1 LGESITLSGQF
12 IIQEAEKNLNA
23 FMNKLLKTENKDYII
38 AIDTDSNYLNV
49 QPLVDKFF
57 SDKSK
62 AEVID
67 ILDKIAEE
75 QLDRKLEEGY
85 QDVSKYM
92 NTRGQKMVMK
102 RECIAETAVW
112 TAKKRY
118 AMSVWDTEGVRHKEA
133 KIKIQGLDAIRSSTP
148 QIMRE
153 KLLKMITLTL
163 QTDEETLQK
172 YIKEVKEEYMKMV
185 PQDIAFPRTMN
196 SITDYTIKEGF
207 MKGTPPHVR
216 GAIAFNRL
224 LIQKNLTKK
233 WEKINNGEKGRFVY
247 LREPNNVGTHVISF
261 MTSLPDEVDI
271 NKYIDYEKMFT
282 KTVTEPFK
290 HILDPIGWSS
300 VKRATL
306 VDFFS

>member
-1 LGESITLSGQF
+1 
-12 IIQEAEKNLNA
+12 
-23 FMNKLLKTENKDYII
+23 
-38 AIDTDSNYLNV
+38 
-49 QPLVDKFF
+49 
-57 SDKSK
+57 
-62 AEVID
+62 
-67 ILDKIAEE
+67 
-75 QLDRKLEEGY
+75 
-85 QDVSKYM
+85 
-92 NTRGQKMVMK
+92 
-102 RECIAETAVW
+102 
-112 TAKKRY
+112 
-118 AMSVWDTEGVRHKEA
+118 
-133 KIKIQGLDAIRSSTP
+133 
-148 QIMRE
+148 
-153 KLLKMITLTL
+153 MITLTL

-172 YIKEVKEEYMKMV
+172 YIAEVKEEYMKMV

-224 LIQKNLTKK
+224 LEQKNLTKK

-271 NKYIDYEKMFT
+271 NKYIDYEKMFS

>member
-1 LGESITLSGQF
+1 
-12 IIQEAEKNLNA
+12 
-23 FMNKLLKTENKDYII
+23 
-38 AIDTDSNYLNV
+38 
-49 QPLVDKFF
+49 
-57 SDKSK
+57 
-62 AEVID
+62 
-67 ILDKIAEE
+67 
-75 QLDRKLEEGY
+75 
-85 QDVSKYM
+85 
-92 NTRGQKMVMK
+92 
-102 RECIAETAVW
+102 
-112 TAKKRY
+112 
-118 AMSVWDTEGVRHKEA
+118 
-133 KIKIQGLDAIRSSTP
+133 
-148 QIMRE
+148 
-153 KLLKMITLTL
+153 
-163 QTDEETLQK
+163 
-172 YIKEVKEEYMKMV
+172 MKMV

-224 LIQKNLTKK
+224 LEQKNLTKK

-271 NKYIDYEKMFT
+271 NKYIDYEKMFS